1 MNMLNLPPQAPA
13 SLVERFQGYS
23 TWRSTVASRI
33 SALGRWL
40 QENELADAH
49 TELRIAQLLERLGE
63 DKLTIAFVAELSRGK
78 SELINAIFFADYG
91 RRLLPSSSGRT
102 TMCPTELQW
111 DAQLAPCIKLL
122 PIETRATNATTSE
135 FKRFPDEWRAL
146 PLDVADAQALVEAF
160 QRVRETKR
168 VPIEE
173 AKHYGLF
180 LHHES
185 SQSAGFAADGMVE
198 IPCWR
203 HAIINFPHPLLEQ
216 GLVILDTP
224 GLNAIGTEP
233 ELTLNLLPN
242 SHAVLFILAVDTG
255 VSKTDAQVWNDY
267 IAMVPGRQKGRYVV
281 VNKIDTLWDGLRT
294 DEEIDAEVAGQLG
307 FVADVLRVPP
317 EQVLAVS
324 AQKGLVAKITEDQ
337 LLLARSRLPELE
349 HTLSTQLIPG
359 KQAIVRETTRHE
371 VVDLLVN
378 TRSLLEARLTGV
390 LEQLAELRQLRG
402 KNLDVV
408 EEMMRKVRGEKEE
421 FERGL
426 ARFQA
431 TRGVFS
437 QLTNTLFTYLG
448 MDALNDQSRRTLKA
462 MSRSRFTP
470 TLRGAMAGYF
480 DGVRGKLARASG
492 VIVEIQKMMEAM
504 YRKFGEEHGLRL
516 AAPQSFS
523 LFRYQREF
531 ERLER
536 TYQTQ
541 FDTVGTMLTNEKLT
555 LMQKFFETV
564 ASQVRR
570 VYQYANKEVET
581 WLRAVMAPMEMQIRE
596 HQMQLRRR
604 LESIRRIHHAT
615 DTLEDRVVE
624 LEQVESTLLHQLDGV
639 HHLAREI
646 DRVLEMDGTPAALDG
661 ERETR
666 RAAA

>member
-1 MNMLNLPPQAPA
+1 MNMLNLPPQTPM

-23 TWRSTVASRI
+23 AWRAMVASRI
-33 SALGRWL
+33 NALRRWL
-40 QENELADAH
+40 QENELADAQA
-49 TELRIAQLLERLGE
+49 ELRIGQLLERLAE

-111 DAQLAPCIKLL
+111 DAQLAPCIRLL

-135 FKRFPDEWRAL
+135 FKKFPEEWRLIA
-146 PLDVADAQALVEAF
+146 LDVTDAQALVEAF

-180 LHHES
+180 LHHDS
-185 SQSAGFAADGMVE
+185 SQAAGFGADGMVD

-267 IAMVPGRQKGRYVV
+267 IATVPGRQKGRYVV
-281 VNKIDTLWDGLRT
+281 VNKIDTLWDGLRSE
-294 DEEIDAEVAGQLG
+294 EEIDEEVTGQLG

-371 VVDLLVN
+371 VADLLVN
-378 TRSLLEARLTGV
+378 ARSILETRLTGAV
-390 LEQLAELRQLRG
+390 EQLAELRSLRG

-448 MDALNDQSRRTLKA
+448 MDALNAQSRRTLRA
-462 MSRSRFTP
+462 MARSTFTP
-470 TLRGAMAGYF
+470 TLRGAMSGYF
-480 DGVRGKLARASG
+480 DAIREKLERASG
-492 VIVEIQKMMEAM
+492 VVVEIQTMMEAM
-504 YRKFGEEHGLRL
+504 YRKFNEQHGLRL
-516 AAPQSFS
+516 AGPQSFS

-536 TYQTQ
+536 TYQTH
-541 FDTVGTMLTNEKLT
+541 FDTLGTMLTNEKLT
-555 LMQKFFETV
+555 LMQKFFETL

-570 VYQYANKEVET
+570 VYQYANKEVDT
-581 WLRAVMAPMEMQIRE
+581 WLRAVMAPMETQIRE

-604 LESIRRIHHAT
+604 LESIRRIHQAT
-615 DTLEDRVVE
+615 DTLDDRVAE
-624 LEQVESTLLHQLDGV
+624 LEQVESTLLHQLDSI

-646 DRVLEMDGTPAALDG
+646 ERVLELEHAPASLD
-661 ERETR
+661 EARETR